1 MRSQIARQPT
11 RRMLDSIRSMS
22 AATLERNALD
32 AANHVAT
39 VVNCYALFDKF
50 FPTCGMLDYT
60 EGIYHGDA
68 TVAYEQAQLN
78 QIRYVL
84 DEVHCAAG
92 TRVLDVGCG
101 NGTLLDEVRMRGAA
115 GVGITVSPEQVALC
129 RKRGLDA
136 RLLDYKD
143 IGRELTHQF
152 DAVVANGPIEHF
164 VLPSDAAKGNADPI
178 YRHMFETFHRM
189 IDPSSPVRRLINT
202 TIHFIRNPRPEALL
216 RSPWRYRW
224 GSDDFHYAWLA
235 RSFGGF
241 YPAMGQLESCAG
253 SRFEMVKSVD
263 GTLDYHLTSEEW
275 LRRIRAALR
284 TRTGPAMFLKSLPFV
299 VRHPRQTLTMLFTML
314 VTESWNWQFRTS
326 EPPTRL
332 LRQTWRYCA

>member
-1 MRSQIARQPT
+1 
-11 RRMLDSIRSMS
+11 MS
-22 AATLERNALD
+22 AATLDHSELD
-32 AANHVAT
+32 AASHVPT

-50 FPTCGMLDYT
+50 FPACGLLDYT
-60 EGIYHGDA
+60 EGIYHGDP
-68 TVAYEQAQLN
+68 TYPYEQAQLD

-84 DEVHCAAG
+84 DEVLCKAG

-101 NGTLLDEVRMRGAA
+101 NGSLLDEVRARGAT

-143 IGRELTHQF
+143 IGAELSHRF

-164 VLPSDAAKGNADPI
+164 VQPGDAAKGNADRI

-189 IDPSSPVRRLINT
+189 IDPSSPLRRLIST
-202 TIHFIRNPRPEALL
+202 TIHFVRKPRPEALL

-241 YPAMGQLESCAG
+241 YPAMGQFESCARG
-253 SRFEMVKSVD
+253 LFELVKTVD

-284 TRTGPAMFLKSLPFV
+284 RRAGLAMLRSSLPLM
-299 VRHPRQTLTMLFTML
+299 VRQPRQTLTMLFTML
-314 VTESWNWQFRTS
+314 VTESWNWQFRTDS
-326 EPPTRL
+326 PPTRL
-332 LRQTWRYCA
+332 LRQTWQFRA

>member
-1 MRSQIARQPT
+1 
-11 RRMLDSIRSMS
+11 MS

-32 AANHVAT
+32 AASHVST
-39 VVNCYALFDKF
+39 VVNCYALFDKV
-50 FPTCGMLDYT
+50 FPSCGLLDYT
-60 EGIYHGDA
+60 EGIYNADPGI
-68 TVAYEQAQLN
+68 AYEQAQLN

-84 DEVHCAAG
+84 DEVNCSAG
-92 TRVLDVGCG
+92 TRILDVGCG
-101 NGTLLDEVRMRGAA
+101 NGSLLDEVRKRGAA

-143 IGRELTHQF
+143 LGAELRHQF

-164 VLPSDAAKGNADPI
+164 VQPGDAAKGNADLI
-178 YRHMFETFHRM
+178 YRHMFETFHRA
-189 IDPSSPVRRLINT
+189 IDPSSRVRRLINT
-202 TIHFIRNPRPEALL
+202 TIYFVRGPRPEALL
-216 RSPWRYRW
+216 NSPWRYRW

-241 YPAMGQLESCAG
+241 YPAIGQLERCAG
-253 SRFEMVKSVD
+253 SRFEMLKCVD

-284 TRTGPAMFLKSLPFV
+284 TRKGPAILLDALPFA

-314 VTESWNWQFRTS
+314 VTESWNWQFRGAQ
-326 EPPTRL
+326 PPTRL